1 MSYLAIAQKV
11 ITAQERRKHSG
22 SICASIPL
30 NADAAQNEIDEVN
43 ELMSGADTL
52 WTGSSPGASRP
63 RGAAAVQHVSAPHKV
78 NELRP
83 TAQALHQHLAVLLGA
98 IHAGCRQGLTR
109 HLERTD
115 AEIVRALLS
124 DIGAGYPDLA
134 GYRARCQQAGR
145 VVVLAGLVADYRARL
160 QRLREMGDPDD
171 EVFHFAARLELA
183 LAGCPDS
190 HQVTS

>member
-30 NADAAQNEIDEVN
+30 DADAAQNEIDE
-43 ELMSGADTL
+43 
-52 WTGSSPGASRP
+52 
-63 RGAAAVQHVSAPHKV
+63 V

-115 AEIVRALLS
+115 AEIVRSLLA
-124 DIGAGYPDLA
+124 DMGVGYPDLA
-134 GYRARCQQAGR
+134 DYRARCQRAGH